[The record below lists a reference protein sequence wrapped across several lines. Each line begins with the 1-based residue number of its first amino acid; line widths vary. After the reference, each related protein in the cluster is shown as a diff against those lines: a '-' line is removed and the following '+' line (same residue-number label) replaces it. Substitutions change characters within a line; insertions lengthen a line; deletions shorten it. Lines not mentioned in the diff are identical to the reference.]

1 MIYYIIFGVL
11 ERWGRMCVDANL
23 KFKTVIYQQRHDK
36 QNVWVRVTII
46 SLINLVA
53 IGDWVKVFMGP
64 IQYYMWWW
72 WRSCLCLTLQCM
84 KELG

>member
-1 MIYYIIFGVL
+1 
-11 ERWGRMCVDANL
+11 MCVDANL

-64 IQYYMWWW
+64 IQYYMW
-72 WRSCLCLTLQCM
+72 
-84 KELG
+84 